1 MMKNFKIAFIGWNLF
16 QFNHVSVLLRAIPS
30 STFIIEY
37 RNDEQCF
44 FDPNILAEFGDR
56 VIKLPKN
63 RIIEV
68 DGRFDIMVCQTP
80 FDDIVKFKDTK
91 IVMIQYGYAKE
102 PHNYGTWRTLADL
115 NLTYGDYAKSKIKP
129 FSPAV
134 SIGNPNYDVWENTN
148 YKLTVYKKYSEI
160 LDSKKKTI
168 LYAPTWGELSSIDA
182 YEGAITRLTC
192 KYNVLIKPHHNTSI
206 FKQKGSGSSFF
217 ENCIVFSEYS
227 DILELL
233 AVSDVLISDYS
244 GAIFD
249 ALYVRKPIVLLNN
262 SDALYSNKLD
272 EHSLE
277 YSRRSDIGTVVESV
291 SGLEQGINK
300 ALLFQAPYTHVQDS
314 LREQLFS
321 QSYNT
326 PSKFLLEI
334 DNLLN
339 NKYVLTQSQKY
350 IRETVKENLN
360 LVSKNRELNMRN
372 RPLSLKLRR
381 KLIVSITNFFNIV
394 KR

>member
-1 MMKNFKIAFIGWNLF
+1 MKNFKIAFIGWNPF

-30 STFIIEY
+30 SKFIIEC
-37 RNDEQCF
+37 RSDEQCF
-44 FDPNILAEFGDR
+44 FDPSILAEFGDR

-68 DGRFDIMVCQTP
+68 DGSFDVLVCQTP
-80 FDDIVKFKDTK
+80 FDDIVKFTDTK

-102 PHNYGTWRTLADL
+102 PHNYGTWRALADL

-134 SIGNPNYDVWENTN
+134 SIGNPNYDIWENTN

-168 LYAPTWGELSSIDA
+168 LYAPTWGELSSVDA
-182 YEGAITRLTC
+182 YEGAITKLAC
-192 KYNVLIKPHHNTSI
+192 KYNVLIKLHHNTSI

-249 ALYVRKPIVLLNN
+249 ALYFRKPIVLLNN
-262 SDALYSNKLD
+262 SDALYSTKLD
-272 EHSLE
+272 EYSLE
-277 YSRRSDIGTVVESV
+277 YSRRSDIGAVVESA

-300 ALLFQAPYTHVQDS
+300 ALSLQVPYTNAQNV
-314 LREQLFS
+314 LRRQLFS
-321 QSYNT
+321 QSCNT
-326 PSKFLLEI
+326 TANFLLEI
-334 DNLLN
+334 NNLIH
-339 NKYVLTQSQKY
+339 NKYALNQSQQY
-350 IRETVKENLN
+350 IRESVKENFD
-360 LVSKNRELNMRN
+360 LVSKNRELKTRN

-381 KLIVSITNFFNIV
+381 KLIVSITNLLN
-394 KR
+394 KSKH

>member
-1 MMKNFKIAFIGWNLF
+1 MMKNFKIAFIGWNPF
-16 QFNHVSVLLRAIPS
+16 QFNHVFVLLRAIPS
-30 STFIIEY
+30 STFIIEC
-37 RNDEQCF
+37 RNDEQCS

-68 DGRFDIMVCQTP
+68 DGSFDVLVCQTP

-102 PHNYGTWRTLADL
+102 PHNYGTWRALADL

-134 SIGNPNYDVWENTN
+134 SIGNPNYDIWENTN

-160 LDSKKKTI
+160 LDLKKKTI
-168 LYAPTWGELSSIDA
+168 LYAPTWGELSSIGA
-182 YEGAITRLTC
+182 YEGAITKLTC
-192 KYNVLIKPHHNTSI
+192 KYNVLIKLHHNTSI
-206 FKQKGSGSSFF
+206 FKQKGSGSGFF

-249 ALYVRKPIVLLNN
+249 ALYFRKPIVLLNN
-262 SDALYSNKLD
+262 SDALYSDKLD

-291 SGLEQGINK
+291 SELGQGINK
-300 ALLFQAPYTHVQDS
+300 ALSLQVPYTDVQES
-314 LREQLFS
+314 LRLHLFS
-321 QSYNT
+321 QSRNT
-326 PSKFLLEI
+326 PANFLLEI
-334 DNLLN
+334 DKLLN
-339 NKYVLTQSQKY
+339 KKYALSQSQKY
-350 IRETVKENLN
+350 IRKTIKENID
-360 LVSKNRELNMRN
+360 LVSKNRELKTRN
-372 RPLSLKLRR
+372 RSLSHKLRR
-381 KLIVSITNFFNIV
+381 KLIVSIINLLN
-394 KR
+394 KSKH

>member
-1 MMKNFKIAFIGWNLF
+1 MMKNFKIAFIGWNSF

-30 STFIIEY
+30 SKFIIEC
-37 RNDEQCF
+37 RSDEQCF
-44 FDPNILAEFGDR
+44 FDPNILAEFSDR

-63 RIIEV
+63 RIVEV
-68 DGRFDIMVCQTP
+68 DGSFDVLVCQTP
-80 FDDIVKFKDTK
+80 FDDIVKFTDTK

-102 PHNYGTWRTLADL
+102 PHNYGTWRALADL

-134 SIGNPNYDVWENTN
+134 SIGNPNYDIWENTN

-168 LYAPTWGELSSIDA
+168 LYAPTWGELSSVDA
-182 YEGAITRLTC
+182 YEGAIKKLAC
-192 KYNVLIKPHHNTSI
+192 KYNVLIKLHHNTSI

-249 ALYVRKPIVLLNN
+249 ALYFRKPIVLLNN
-262 SDALYSNKLD
+262 SDALYSTKLD
-272 EHSLE
+272 EYSLE
-277 YSRRSDIGTVVESV
+277 YSRRSDIGVVVESS

-300 ALLFQAPYTHVQDS
+300 ALSLQVPYTNAQNV
-314 LREQLFS
+314 LRRQLFS
-321 QSYNT
+321 QSCNT
-326 PSKFLLEI
+326 TANFLLEI
-334 DNLLN
+334 NNLIH
-339 NKYVLTQSQKY
+339 NKYALNQSQQY
-350 IRETVKENLN
+350 IRESVKENFD
-360 LVSKNRELNMRN
+360 LVSKNRELKTRN
-372 RPLSLKLRR
+372 RPLSFKLRR
-381 KLIVSITNFFNIV
+381 KLIVSITNLLN
-394 KR
+394 KSKH